1 MRIIAIDFGQ
11 KRIGLAVG
19 DSDVRL
25 PSPLP
30 SLIASGSLAKDAAA
44 VAQTAKAN
52 GAVHAAV
59 GFPAMG
65 GHSGGSASTVP
76 NGENV
81 PNGGNVPSG
90 GIVPS
95 DGGKMQR
102 ICRRFAEE
110 LRKAGLTAD
119 LVDEAMTSE
128 EALSEL
134 RQAGLDAAGRKRSKD
149 ALSAILIFERFVTN
163 GPFQD

>member
-65 GHSGGSASTVP
+65 GQSGGSASTVS
-76 NGENV
+76 
-81 PNGGNVPSG
+81 SG

-134 RQAGLDAAGRKRSKD
+134 REAGLDAAGRKRSKD